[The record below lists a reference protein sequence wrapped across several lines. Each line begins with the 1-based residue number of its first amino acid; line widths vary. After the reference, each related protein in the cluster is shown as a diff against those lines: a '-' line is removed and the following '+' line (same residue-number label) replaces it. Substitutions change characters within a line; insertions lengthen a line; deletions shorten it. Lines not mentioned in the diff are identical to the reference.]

1 MGVTADLPGVDRSGD
16 EVHYM
21 CYLGLERQPLHLH
34 GYSSHLQKRNG
45 ASLAQ
50 TGSPKI
56 KQELAGSN
64 RKAIV
69 EDRCGSCTTPVK
81 QIRFMHGGVG
91 EAGQV
96 WWRRE
101 SVS

>member
-16 EVHYM
+16 EVRYM
-21 CYLGLERQPLHLH
+21 CYLGLERRPLQFMVTHLICK
-34 GYSSHLQKRNG
+34 KRNG

-64 RKAIV
+64 RKATV
-69 EDRCGSCTTPVK
+69 EEFR
-81 QIRFMHGGVG
+81 
-91 EAGQV
+91 
-96 WWRRE
+96 
-101 SVS
+101 